1 VASGGGVRKGL
12 SNISQYGN
20 FHKKIVKNI
29 SNSAKVLTKKRSGET
44 PGSHVVQAKKSS
56 IGVSGGNWAN
66 SPGARSTFYEGE
78 DLSKKKGFAGY
89 LAENSQ
95 AGLYP
100 SLSQGVMVRRRSVN
114 SMSPNNNNTEGILFQ
129 VLNINQVRVCI
140 PALSMGITLT
150 ARQCMRPR
158 GLAGQA
164 TSRSSLAVGKCRK

>member
-1 VASGGGVRKGL
+1 LG
-12 SNISQYGN
+12 
-20 FHKKIVKNI
+20 
-29 SNSAKVLTKKRSGET
+29 
-44 PGSHVVQAKKSS
+44 
-56 IGVSGGNWAN
+56 
-66 SPGARSTFYEGE
+66 
-78 DLSKKKGFAGY
+78 KKKGFAGY

-150 ARQCMRPR
+150 ARQ
-158 GLAGQA
+158 
-164 TSRSSLAVGKCRK
+164 